1 MPTFLRP
8 RLSTV
13 SAPRLRR
20 GAGTLAL
27 ALLPCAAAAIDLGT
41 FGPSYPIAEPDFV
54 TDMQARAAQAVA
66 SGRAE
71 AERDKARERMRQ
83 ALEQP
88 TPVEGIGTALAT
100 RSWLWDPAIV
110 LTEAVTDGQGHVLY
124 PAGTRANPLDVVS
137 LAEPI
142 LFFDARDPAQ
152 VAVAERMRAEQD
164 DRIIPILVAG
174 SWVELNLKWKRQVF
188 YDQKGEL
195 TTKLGV
201 RAVPA
206 LVVQEGRAL
215 RVTEFAP

>member
-1 MPTFLRP
+1 MRP
-8 RLSTV
+8 IRLVLATAVVLLS
-13 SAPRLRR
+13 SLA
-20 GAGTLAL
+20 GAV
-27 ALLPCAAAAIDLGT
+27 DLGS

-54 TDMQARAAQAVA
+54 AAMQAKADEAVA
-66 SGRAE
+66 SGRLE
-71 AERDKARERMRQ
+71 AERDSARDRMRQ
-83 ALEQP
+83 ALEHP
-88 TPVEGIGTALAT
+88 APVEGIGTASAT
-100 RSWLWDPAIV
+100 RSWLWDPSIV
-110 LTEAVTDGQGHVLY
+110 LTEPVVDGQGNVLY

-137 LAEPI
+137 LAQPI

-152 VAVAERMRAEQD
+152 VAYAERMRAEQD
-164 DRIIPILVAG
+164 DLFTPILVAG

-188 YDQKGEL
+188 FDQKGEL

>member
-1 MPTFLRP
+1 MRP
-8 RLSTV
+8 IRLV
-13 SAPRLRR
+13 
-20 GAGTLAL
+20 LA
-27 ALLPCAAAAIDLGT
+27 AAVVLLPSLAGAVDLGS

-54 TDMQARAAQAVA
+54 AAMQAKTDEAVA
-66 SGRAE
+66 SGRLE
-71 AERDKARERMRQ
+71 AERDSARDRMRQ
-83 ALEQP
+83 ALEHP
-88 TPVEGIGTALAT
+88 APVEGIGTAAAT
-100 RSWLWDPAIV
+100 RSWLWDPSIV
-110 LTEAVTDGQGHVLY
+110 LTEPVVDGQGNVLY

-137 LAEPI
+137 LAQPI

-152 VAVAERMRAEQD
+152 VAYAERMRAEQD
-164 DRIIPILVAG
+164 DLFTPILVAG

-188 YDQKGEL
+188 FDQKGEL